1 MPASLPRSTPRS
13 TAGSPRSATR
23 RGLGSVALLGLLLA
37 GALTAGPASARPAIW
52 PVTPVP
58 AGPGAPAHPLLDA
71 RHASGRLGAQP
82 DAGVP
87 GGFTG
92 RPDLSGR
99 QGTLDRAFGQQGVT
113 VTPFP
118 QRSSSAADVALL
130 HDGSIIAA
138 GGPPSGDSAD
148 FLLARY
154 SRDGVLDGRF
164 GDHGLV
170 VTPWAAPRGGQ
181 GAAGVAVGRGDRIVA
196 VGTAGLGRGDEIGFA
211 IAQYRP
217 DGSLDRSFGTG
228 GRIVTPVGPVGDAGA
243 SAVVFQPD
251 GRIVVVGGADDDQ
264 GNADFAAVRY
274 LPGGRLDPTFGTGGV
289 ALVLI
294 PGGDAAASSV
304 ALQPDGKIVI
314 AGTAVTNGGQN
325 FCAVRLTRGGVPDP
339 GFGTDGIVL
348 AQNMPGQDKGGAA
361 SVAIGP
367 GGRVLL
373 AGLGETAAGQT
384 AFGLMRFTGDGAPD
398 PTFGGGTG
406 QVLTEFDDQSAAERV
421 LVRRDGSIVA
431 VGVVGSTTSTFAL
444 AGYRSNGDLDP
455 AFGDLGRTTTAFGT
469 NSATFGAV
477 LQRTG
482 KIVAV
487 GGTGSQSA
495 SNFVVARY
503 LGPRHS
509 KSGVEPGA
517 AASPHRSPAPG
528 PSTSPRQ
535 SPDPSQPPAP
545 GPSQRAGASPLASPS
560 QPAGT
565 GPVRQSGRI
574 SRLG

>member
-1 MPASLPRSTPRS
+1 
-13 TAGSPRSATR
+13 
-23 RGLGSVALLGLLLA
+23 
-37 GALTAGPASARPAIW
+37 
-52 PVTPVP
+52 
-58 AGPGAPAHPLLDA
+58 
-71 RHASGRLGAQP
+71 
-82 DAGVP
+82 
-87 GGFTG
+87 
-92 RPDLSGR
+92 
-99 QGTLDRAFGQQGVT
+99 
-113 VTPFP
+113 
-118 QRSSSAADVALL
+118 VALL

-170 VTPWAAPRGGQ
+170 VTPWAAPNGGQ

-251 GRIVVVGGADDDQ
+251 GRIVVVGGANDAQ

-274 LPGGRLDPTFGTGGV
+274 LPGGQLDPTFGTGGI
-289 ALVLI
+289 ALVVI

-325 FCAVRLTRGGVPDP
+325 FCAVRLTEGGVPDP
-339 GFGTDGIVL
+339 GFGTGGIVL
-348 AQNMPGQDKGGAA
+348 AQNIPGQDKGGAM

-367 GGRVLL
+367 GGKVLL
-373 AGLGETAAGQT
+373 AGLGETAAGRT

-406 QVLTEFDDQSAAERV
+406 QVLTEFADQSAAERV
-421 LVRRDGSIVA
+421 LVRPDGSIVA
-431 VGVVGSTTSTFAL
+431 VGVVGSATSTFAL

-455 AFGDLGRTTTAFGT
+455 AFGDQGRTTTAFGT
-469 NSATFGAV
+469 NSAAFGAV

-509 KSGVEPGA
+509 KSGAERGVAP
-517 AASPHRSPAPG
+517 SPRRSPAPS
-528 PSTSPRQ
+528 PSAPPNPSVSP
-535 SPDPSQPPAP
+535 SPSPSASEPTGASQQPGASQPPAP
-545 GPSQRAGASPLASPS
+545 GPSQPTSPSPSASPSQAGGPSQAGSPS
-560 QPAGT
+560 QPAAP
-565 GPVRQSGRI
+565 GPVRRSGRI
-574 SRLG
+574 SGLG